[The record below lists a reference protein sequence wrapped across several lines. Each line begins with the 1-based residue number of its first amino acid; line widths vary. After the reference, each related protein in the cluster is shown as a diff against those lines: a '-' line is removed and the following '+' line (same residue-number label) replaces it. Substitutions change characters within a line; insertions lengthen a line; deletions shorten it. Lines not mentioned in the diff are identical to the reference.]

1 MQNDNDVVLGNY
13 LCQQGFKCRNIYI
26 FMYTTKREN
35 ILQDR
40 VEWIVFVKVAIVIV
54 QIIQFWVIV
63 FRKHC
68 GENEE

>member
-13 LCQQGFKCRNIYI
+13 LCQQGFECRNIYI
-26 FMYTTKREN
+26 FMYTMKGEN

-40 VEWIVFVKVAIVIV
+40 VEWTVFVNVAIVIV

-68 GENEE
+68 KENEE